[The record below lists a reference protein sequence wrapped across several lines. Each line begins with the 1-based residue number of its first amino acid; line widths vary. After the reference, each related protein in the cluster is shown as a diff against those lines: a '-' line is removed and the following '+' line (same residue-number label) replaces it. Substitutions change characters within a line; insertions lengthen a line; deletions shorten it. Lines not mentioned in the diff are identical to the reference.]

1 MLFNSVGFILFLTLV
16 FFLYWGIFAKNI
28 TRRNVFLLVISYFF
42 YSCWD
47 VRFLG
52 LIVLSSLVDYTC
64 GIQITQTDDRKR
76 KKRFLWLSILVNLG
90 ILGFFKYFGFF
101 AEELNLL
108 VQQFG
113 YKLHPFTLNIVLPVG
128 ISFYTFQTLS
138 YTIDVYK
145 GKTQATRDVISFF
158 AFVAFFPQ
166 LVAGPIERASH
177 LLPQFH
183 EKKSF
188 DYPTAAEGFRRI
200 LWGLFAKVAVADTV
214 APLVDQVFS
223 HSGSAGWGTLLLGAF
238 LFSIQIYGDF
248 SGYSNIAIGSAALL
262 GFRLM
267 DNFRNP
273 YFSRNLQEFW
283 SRWHISLSS
292 WFRDYVYIPLG
303 GNRCSKPRYI
313 RNILITFGVS
323 GLWHGA
329 NWTFIVWGMLHGFAY
344 LLSKPFTGAK
354 HRKAAR
360 GKDLLW
366 VAVTFLVVSFLFVIF
381 RAKNISEAFHY
392 LSNIILLKAGD
403 VDMFVLANPKQ
414 WLEAAFFTFVLIVA
428 EWKQRQKSFALDI
441 SESSVWVRSASYY
454 LLLFSVLYAFTS
466 DRLFI
471 YFQF

>member
-1 MLFNSVGFILFLTLV
+1 MLFNSVGFIGFLTLV
-16 FFLYWGIFAKNI
+16 FFLYWGFFARNI
-28 TRRNVFLLVISYFF
+28 MRRNLFLLAVSYFF

-52 LIVLSSLVDYTC
+52 LIVLSSIVDYNC
-64 GIQITQTDDRKR
+64 GFQIDQTDDRKK
-76 KKRFLWLSILVNLG
+76 KKRFLLISILMNLG

-101 AEELNLL
+101 AEELSLL

-113 YKLHPFTLNIVLPVG
+113 YTLHPLTLNIILPVG

-138 YTIDVYK
+138 YTIDIYK
-145 GKTQATRDVISFF
+145 GKIPATRDLVSFF

-183 EKKSF
+183 EKKVF
-188 DYPTAAEGFRRI
+188 DYSVAADGFRRI

-214 APLVDQVFS
+214 APLVDQIFS
-223 HSGSAGWGTLLLGAF
+223 HSASAGWGTLLLGAF
-238 LFSIQIYGDF
+238 LFAIQIYGDF

-267 DNFRNP
+267 DNFRHP

-283 SRWHISLSS
+283 SRWHISLST

-303 GNRCSKPRYI
+303 GNRCSKKRHAI
-313 RNILITFGVS
+313 NILVTFGIS

-329 NWTFIVWGMLHGFAY
+329 NWTFIVWGILHGITY
-344 LLSKPFTGAK
+344 LVSKPVGSV
-354 HRKAAR
+354 RKNTSVQL
-360 GKDLLW
+360 KDM
-366 VAVTFLVVSFLFVIF
+366 VSIAVTFLVVSLLFVIF
-381 RAKNISEAFHY
+381 RAENIGVAFHY
-392 LSNIILLKAGD
+392 LANLVSLKAGSIGP
-403 VDMFVLANPKQ
+403 FELAGTKQ
-414 WLEAAFFTFVLIVA
+414 WLEAAFFSFVLILA
-428 EWKQRQKSFALDI
+428 EWKQREKAFALDI
-441 SESSVWVRSASYY
+441 SGWPVMLRMAGYY
-454 LLLFSVLYAFTS
+454 FLLFWVLYAFSS